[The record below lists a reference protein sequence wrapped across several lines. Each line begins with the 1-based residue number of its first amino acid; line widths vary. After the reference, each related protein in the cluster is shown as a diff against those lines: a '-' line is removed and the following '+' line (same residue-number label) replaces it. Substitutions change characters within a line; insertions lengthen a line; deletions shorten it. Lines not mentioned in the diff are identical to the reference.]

1 MTAFAETLQ
10 EFRAAVRG
18 PAADVPLVRAALL
31 VARAAYPALDVEAY
45 EQRVAELGRR
55 LEARVHPADA
65 LASQLQAAARLLFEE
80 CGLRGDRDTYGDPR
94 NLYLNDVLDRGQ
106 GIPVSLA
113 IVYVATLRGA
123 GLAAEVVGLPGHVVV
138 RAGGADGVFVDPF
151 EAGRVLSADD
161 CRRLVR
167 NVYGRRT
174 PFREHHLEPITARQT
189 VARVLQNLKA
199 GYLQHGDEEGA
210 GRVIELLLALWPW
223 DLDERRDRGMLRE
236 RLGEYGAALADLEAY
251 VRYRGSARDI
261 RTVGET
267 VRALRRQIGAG

>member
-1 MTAFAETLQ
+1 MTAFAETLA
-10 EFRAAVRG
+10 EFRAAVSG
-18 PAADVPLVRAALL
+18 PAAEVPLVRAALL
-31 VARAAYPALDVEAY
+31 VARAEYAALDVEAH
-45 EQRVAELGRR
+45 EQRVAELGQR
-55 LEARVHPADA
+55 LEARVHPADP
-65 LASQLQAAARLLFEE
+65 LASQLRAAARLLFEE
-80 CGLRGDRDTYGDPR
+80 CALRGDRETYGDPR

-113 IVYVATLRGA
+113 IVYVGVLRGT
-123 GLAAEVVGLPGHVVV
+123 GLAADVVGLPGHVVV
-138 RAGGADGVFVDPF
+138 RAGGVEGVFVDPF
-151 EAGRVLSADD
+151 EGGRVLSADD
-161 CRRLVR
+161 CRQLVR
-167 NVYGRRT
+167 NVYGRHT

-189 VARVLQNLKA
+189 VARLLQNLKA
-199 GYLQHGDEEGA
+199 GYLQNGDEERA

-251 VRYRGSARDI
+251 VRYRRSARDI